1 MSNKIKVL
9 SIDDSALIRQLLTKI
24 VNSDPNLEMIG
35 TAANPILAESKI
47 KTLKP
52 DIITL
57 DIEMPEMDGITYL
70 KKLMLNSPIPVIMFS
85 SLLEKHRELALDA
98 LNIGAFD
105 YVIKPS
111 ANVRD
116 GVEELATDLVEKIKN
131 AYANRSKF
139 YKKHGIIMPE
149 ESKETIIQNSSMSLE
164 APKTSGFK
172 VFQKNSADVMLSLTP
187 SKEVPMD
194 KIILIGSSTGGT
206 EALIE
211 CLKNVTPSAPPIV
224 ITQHM
229 PEHFTTSFAKRLNN
243 VLKIDVFESED
254 GMSVGRGQAVLSRGA
269 KHTMIKVRNG
279 KYYIEVRDGEP
290 VTRHR
295 PSVDVLFRSGAVYA
309 KHKAIGIILT
319 GMGDDGANGMKE
331 MHDAGAY
338 NIAQNEETCTVFG
351 MPREAIARGGVDEI
365 LPLDKILAAALK
377 KV

>member
-1 MSNKIKVL
+1 MATKIKVL
-9 SIDDSALIRQLLTKI
+9 AIDDSALIRQLLTKI
-24 VNSDPNLEMIG
+24 VNADPSLEMIG
-35 TAANPILAESKI
+35 TAANPILAESKV

-70 KKLMLNSPIPVIMFS
+70 KKLMLNNPIPVIMFS
-85 SLLEKHRELALDA
+85 SLLDKHRELALDA

-131 AYANRSKF
+131 AYANRAKF
-139 YKKHGIIMPE
+139 YKKHGVSMPAGSVTSMNE
-149 ESKETIIQNSSMSLE
+149 KNSISLE

-172 VFQKNSADVMLSLTP
+172 VHQKNTADIILPLTP
-187 SKEVPMD
+187 SRENPLD

-206 EALIE
+206 EALID

-224 ITQHM
+224 IAQHM
-229 PEHFTTSFAKRLNN
+229 PEHFTTSFAKRLKSI
-243 VLKIDVFESED
+243 LKIEVFESEN
-254 GMSVGRGQAVLSRGA
+254 GMSIGRGQAALAHGA
-269 KHTMIKVRNG
+269 KHTMSEVRGG
-279 KYYIEVRDGEP
+279 KYYLKVVDGEP
-290 VTRHR
+290 VTRHK

-309 KHKAIGIILT
+309 KNKAIGIILT

-331 MHDAGAY
+331 MKDAGAY

-351 MPREAIARGGVDEI
+351 MPREAIARGGVDEV

-377 KV
+377 KA

>member
-1 MSNKIKVL
+1 MSKIKVM
-9 SIDDSALIRQLLTKI
+9 SVDDSALIRQLLTKI
-24 VNSDPNLEMIG
+24 VSSDPALEMVG
-35 TAANPILAESKI
+35 TAANPILAETKI

-52 DIITL
+52 DILTL
-57 DIEMPEMDGITYL
+57 DIEMPEMDGLTYL
-70 KKLMLNSPIPVIMFS
+70 KKLMLNNPIPVIMFS
-85 SLLEKHRELALDA
+85 SLLEKHREFALDA

-111 ANVRD
+111 ANVRG

-139 YKKHGIIMPE
+139 YKKHGVNMPA
-149 ESKETIIQNSSMSLE
+149 ESGGSVTSSSISLE
-164 APKTSGFK
+164 APQTSGFK
-172 VFQKNSADVMLSLTP
+172 VYQKNSADIMLPLTP
-187 SKEVPMD
+187 SREVPLD

-206 EALIE
+206 EALVE

-243 VLKIDVFESED
+243 VLKIEVRESED
-254 GMSVGRGQAVLSRGA
+254 GMSVGRGQAILSRGA
-269 KHTMIKVRNG
+269 KHTMIKVKNG
-279 KYYIEVRDGEP
+279 KYYVEVRDGDP

-351 MPREAIARGGVDEI
+351 MPKEAIARGGVDEV

-377 KV
+377 KA

>member
-1 MSNKIKVL
+1 MNKIKVL

-24 VNSDPNLEMIG
+24 VNSDPNLEMVG
-35 TAANPILAESKI
+35 TAANPILADSKV
-47 KTLKP
+47 KMLKP

-70 KKLMLNSPIPVIMFS
+70 KKLMLNNPIPVIMFS
-85 SLLEKHRELALDA
+85 SLLDKHRELALDA

-111 ANVRD
+111 ANVRG
-116 GVEELATDLVEKIKN
+116 GVEDLATDLVEKIKN
-131 AYANRSKF
+131 AYNNRGKF
-139 YKKHGIIMPE
+139 YKKHGVNISEETRVSIAKTPIIE
-149 ESKETIIQNSSMSLE
+149 VE
-164 APKTSGFK
+164 APKTSGFR
-172 VFQKNSADVMLSLTP
+172 VHQKNTADIILPLAP
-187 SKEVPMD
+187 SREVPSD

-224 ITQHM
+224 IAQHM
-229 PEHFTTSFAKRLNN
+229 PEGFTTSFAKRLNSI
-243 VLKIDVFESED
+243 LKIEVRESED
-254 GMSVGRGQAVLSRGA
+254 GMSIDRGQAVLARGA
-269 KHTMIKVRNG
+269 KHTMIKVKNG
-279 KYYIEVRDGEP
+279 KYFIEVRDGEP
-290 VTRHR
+290 VTRHK

-309 KHKAIGIILT
+309 KNKAIGIILT

-331 MHDAGAY
+331 MKDAGAY

-377 KV
+377 KA

>member
-24 VNSDPNLEMIG
+24 VNSDPNLEMVG
-35 TAANPILAESKI
+35 TAANPIIAESKI
-47 KTLKP
+47 QTLKP
-52 DIITL
+52 DILTL

-111 ANVRD
+111 ANVRG

-131 AYANRSKF
+131 AYTNRSKF
-139 YKKHGIIMPE
+139 YKKHGIIMPA
-149 ESKETIIQNSSMSLE
+149 ESKETAIQNSSMSLE

-172 VFQKNSADVMLSLTP
+172 VFQKNSADIMLPLIP

-211 CLKNVTPSAPPIV
+211 CLKDVTPSAPPIV

-229 PEHFTTSFAKRLNN
+229 PEHFTTSFAKRLNHI
-243 VLKIDVFESED
+243 LKIEVFESED
-254 GMSVGRGQAVLSRGA
+254 GMSVERGQAVLSRGA
-269 KHTMIKVRNG
+269 KHTMIKVKNG
-279 KYYIEVRDGEP
+279 KYYIEVKDGEP
-290 VTRHR
+290 VTRHK

>member
-1 MSNKIKVL
+1 MSKIKVM
-9 SIDDSALIRQLLTKI
+9 SVDDSALIRQLLTKI
-24 VNSDPNLEMIG
+24 VSSDPALEMVG
-35 TAANPILAESKI
+35 TAANPILAETKI

-52 DIITL
+52 DILTL
-57 DIEMPEMDGITYL
+57 DIEMPEMDGLTYL
-70 KKLMLNSPIPVIMFS
+70 KKLMLNNPIPVIMFS
-85 SLLEKHRELALDA
+85 SLLEKHREFALDA

-111 ANVRD
+111 ANVRG

-131 AYANRSKF
+131 AYANRAKF
-139 YKKHGIIMPE
+139 YKKHGVNMPA
-149 ESKETIIQNSSMSLE
+149 ESGASVISSSISLE
-164 APKTSGFK
+164 APQTSGFK
-172 VFQKNSADVMLSLTP
+172 VYQKNSADIMLPLTP
-187 SKEVPMD
+187 SREVPLD

-206 EALIE
+206 EALVE

-243 VLKIDVFESED
+243 VLKIEVRESED
-254 GMSVGRGQAVLSRGA
+254 GMSVGRGQAILSRGA
-269 KHTMIKVRNG
+269 KHTMIKVKNG
-279 KYYIEVRDGEP
+279 KYYVEVRDGDP

-351 MPREAIARGGVDEI
+351 MPKEAIARGGVDEV

-377 KV
+377 KA

>member
-1 MSNKIKVL
+1 MSKIKVM
-9 SIDDSALIRQLLTKI
+9 SVDDSALIRQLLTKI
-24 VNSDPNLEMIG
+24 VSSDPALEMVG
-35 TAANPILAESKI
+35 TAANPILAETKI

-52 DIITL
+52 DILTL
-57 DIEMPEMDGITYL
+57 DIEMPEMDGLTYL
-70 KKLMLNSPIPVIMFS
+70 KKLMLNNPIPVIMFS
-85 SLLEKHRELALDA
+85 SLLEKHREFALDA

-111 ANVRD
+111 ANVRG

-131 AYANRSKF
+131 AYANRAKF
-139 YKKHGIIMPE
+139 YKKHGVNMPA
-149 ESKETIIQNSSMSLE
+149 ESGGSVTYSSISLE
-164 APKTSGFK
+164 APQTSGFK
-172 VFQKNSADVMLSLTP
+172 VYQKNSADIMLPLTP
-187 SKEVPMD
+187 SREVPLD

-206 EALIE
+206 EALVE
-211 CLKNVTPSAPPIV
+211 CLKNVPPSAPPIV

-243 VLKIDVFESED
+243 VLKIEVRESED
-254 GMSVGRGQAVLSRGA
+254 GMSVGRGQAILSRGA
-269 KHTMIKVRNG
+269 KHTMIKVKNG
-279 KYYIEVRDGEP
+279 KYYVEVRDGDP

-351 MPREAIARGGVDEI
+351 MPKEAIARGGVDEV

-377 KV
+377 KA

>member
-1 MSNKIKVL
+1 MSKIKVM
-9 SIDDSALIRQLLTKI
+9 SVDDSALIRQLLTKI
-24 VNSDPNLEMIG
+24 VSSDPALEMVG
-35 TAANPILAESKI
+35 TAANPILAETKI

-52 DIITL
+52 DILTL
-57 DIEMPEMDGITYL
+57 DIEMPEMDGLTYL
-70 KKLMLNSPIPVIMFS
+70 KKLMLNNPIPVIMFS
-85 SLLEKHRELALDA
+85 SLLEKHREFALDA

-111 ANVRD
+111 ANVRG

-131 AYANRSKF
+131 AYANRAKF
-139 YKKHGIIMPE
+139 YKKHGVNMPA
-149 ESKETIIQNSSMSLE
+149 ESGGSVNSSSISLE
-164 APKTSGFK
+164 APQTSGFK
-172 VFQKNSADVMLSLTP
+172 VYQKNRADIMLPLTP
-187 SKEVPMD
+187 SREVPLD

-206 EALIE
+206 EALVE

-243 VLKIDVFESED
+243 VLKIEVRESED
-254 GMSVGRGQAVLSRGA
+254 GMSVGRGQAILSRGA
-269 KHTMIKVRNG
+269 KHTMIKVKNG
-279 KYYIEVRDGEP
+279 KYYVEVRDGDP

-351 MPREAIARGGVDEI
+351 MPKEAIARGGVDEV

-377 KV
+377 KA

>member
-1 MSNKIKVL
+1 MSKIKVM
-9 SIDDSALIRQLLTKI
+9 SVDDSALIRQLLTKI
-24 VNSDPNLEMIG
+24 VSSDPALEMVG
-35 TAANPILAESKI
+35 TAANPILAETKI

-52 DIITL
+52 DILTL
-57 DIEMPEMDGITYL
+57 DIEMPEMDGLTYL
-70 KKLMLNSPIPVIMFS
+70 KKLMLNNPIPVIMFS
-85 SLLEKHRELALDA
+85 SLLEKHREFALDA

-111 ANVRD
+111 ANVRG

-131 AYANRSKF
+131 AYANRAKF
-139 YKKHGIIMPE
+139 YKKHGVNMPA
-149 ESKETIIQNSSMSLE
+149 ESGGSVTYSSISLE
-164 APKTSGFK
+164 APQTSGFK
-172 VFQKNSADVMLSLTP
+172 VYQKNSADIMLPLTP
-187 SKEVPMD
+187 SREVPLD

-206 EALIE
+206 EALVE
-211 CLKNVTPSAPPIV
+211 CLRNVTPSAPPIV

-243 VLKIDVFESED
+243 VLKIEVRESED
-254 GMSVGRGQAVLSRGA
+254 GMSVGRGQAILSRGA
-269 KHTMIKVRNG
+269 KHTMIKVKNG
-279 KYYIEVRDGEP
+279 KYYVEVRDGDP

-351 MPREAIARGGVDEI
+351 MPKEAIARGGVDEV

-377 KV
+377 KA

>member
-1 MSNKIKVL
+1 MATKIKVL
-9 SIDDSALIRQLLTKI
+9 AIDDSALIRQLLTKI
-24 VNSDPNLEMIG
+24 VNSDPALEMVG
-35 TAANPILAESKI
+35 TAANPILAESKV
-47 KTLKP
+47 KNLKP

-70 KKLMLNSPIPVIMFS
+70 KKLMLNKPIPVIMFS
-85 SLLEKHRELALDA
+85 SLLDKHRELALDA

-131 AYANRSKF
+131 AYANRAKF
-139 YKKHGIIMPE
+139 YRKHGVSVPA
-149 ESKETIIQNSSMSLE
+149 ESTASATERTPLNLE

-172 VFQKNSADVMLSLTP
+172 VYQKNSADIILPLTP
-187 SKEVPMD
+187 SRETPMD

-229 PEHFTTSFAKRLNN
+229 PEHFTTSFAKRLNSL
-243 VLKIDVFESED
+243 LKIEVFESED
-254 GMSVGRGQAVLSRGA
+254 GMSVGRGQAILARGG
-269 KHTMIKVRNG
+269 KHTMIKVRGG
-279 KYYIEVRDGEP
+279 KYYVEVKDGEP
-290 VTRHR
+290 VTRHK

-309 KHKAIGIILT
+309 KNKAIGIILT

-331 MHDAGAY
+331 MKDAGAY

-351 MPREAIARGGVDEI
+351 MPREAIARGGVDEV

-377 KV
+377 RV

>member
-1 MSNKIKVL
+1 MATKIKVL
-9 SIDDSALIRQLLTKI
+9 AIDDSALIRQLLTKI
-24 VNSDPNLEMIG
+24 VNSDPALEMVG
-35 TAANPILAESKI
+35 TAANPILAENKV
-47 KTLKP
+47 KNLKP

-70 KKLMLNSPIPVIMFS
+70 KKLMLNNPIPVIMFS
-85 SLLEKHRELALDA
+85 SLLDKHRELALDA

-131 AYANRSKF
+131 AYANRAKF
-139 YKKHGIIMPE
+139 YRKHGVTMPTDTTPTVE
-149 ESKETIIQNSSMSLE
+149 RTPISLE
-164 APKTSGFK
+164 APKTAGFK
-172 VFQKNSADVMLSLTP
+172 VYQKNTADIILPLTP
-187 SKEVPMD
+187 SRETPMD

-224 ITQHM
+224 IAQHM
-229 PEHFTTSFAKRLNN
+229 PEHFTTSFAKRLNSI
-243 VLKIDVFESED
+243 LKIDVAESED
-254 GMSVGRGQAVLSRGA
+254 GMSIGRGQAVLARGA
-269 KHTMIKVRNG
+269 KHTMIKAKGG

-290 VTRHR
+290 VTRHK

-309 KHKAIGIILT
+309 KNKAIGIILT

-331 MHDAGAY
+331 MKDAGAY

-351 MPREAIARGGVDEI
+351 MPREAIARGGVDE
-365 LPLDKILAAALK
+365 
-377 KV
+377 

>member
-1 MSNKIKVL
+1 MSKIKVM
-9 SIDDSALIRQLLTKI
+9 SVDDSALIRQLLTKI
-24 VNSDPNLEMIG
+24 VSSDPSLEMVG
-35 TAANPILAESKI
+35 TAANPILAETKI

-52 DIITL
+52 DILTL
-57 DIEMPEMDGITYL
+57 DIEMPEMDGLTYL
-70 KKLMLNSPIPVIMFS
+70 KKLMLNNPIPVIMFS
-85 SLLEKHRELALDA
+85 SLLEKHREFALDA

-111 ANVRD
+111 ANVRG

-131 AYANRSKF
+131 AYANRAKF
-139 YKKHGIIMPE
+139 YKKHGVNMPA
-149 ESKETIIQNSSMSLE
+149 ESGGSVTYSSISLE
-164 APKTSGFK
+164 APQTSGFK
-172 VFQKNSADVMLSLTP
+172 VYQKNSADIMLPLTP
-187 SKEVPMD
+187 SKEVPLD

-206 EALIE
+206 EALVE

-243 VLKIDVFESED
+243 VLKIEVRESED
-254 GMSVGRGQAVLSRGA
+254 GMSVGRGQAILSRGA
-269 KHTMIKVRNG
+269 KHTMIKVKNG
-279 KYYIEVRDGEP
+279 KYYVEVRDGDP

-351 MPREAIARGGVDEI
+351 MPKEAIARGGVDEV

-377 KV
+377 KA

>member
-1 MSNKIKVL
+1 MATKIKVM
-9 SIDDSALIRQLLTKI
+9 SVDDSALIRQLLTKI
-24 VNSDPNLEMIG
+24 VNSDPSLEMVG

-52 DIITL
+52 DILTL

-70 KKLMLNSPIPVIMFS
+70 KKLMLNKPIPVIMFS

-131 AYANRSKF
+131 AYANRGKF
-139 YKKHGIIMPE
+139 YKKHGISIPGDIK
-149 ESKETIIQNSSMSLE
+149 ESVIHTSSINLE
-164 APKTSGFK
+164 APQTSGFK
-172 VFQKNSADVMLSLTP
+172 VYQKNTADIILPLTP
-187 SKEVPMD
+187 SREVPLD

-206 EALIE
+206 EALVE
-211 CLKNVTPSAPPIV
+211 CLKDVTPSAPPIV

-243 VLKIDVFESED
+243 VLKIEVFESED
-254 GMSVGRGQAVLSRGA
+254 GMSVGRGQAILSRGA

-279 KYYIEVRDGEP
+279 KYYVEVRDGDP

-377 KV
+377 KA

>member
-1 MSNKIKVL
+1 MSKIKVM
-9 SIDDSALIRQLLTKI
+9 SVDDSALIRQLLTKI
-24 VNSDPNLEMIG
+24 VSSDPALEMVG
-35 TAANPILAESKI
+35 TAANPILAETKI

-52 DIITL
+52 DILTL
-57 DIEMPEMDGITYL
+57 DIEMPEMDGLTYL
-70 KKLMLNSPIPVIMFS
+70 KKLMLNNPIPVIMFS
-85 SLLEKHRELALDA
+85 SLLEKHREFALDA

-111 ANVRD
+111 ANVRG

-131 AYANRSKF
+131 AYANRAKF
-139 YKKHGIIMPE
+139 YKKHGVNMPA
-149 ESKETIIQNSSMSLE
+149 ESGGSVTYSSISLE
-164 APKTSGFK
+164 APQTSGFK
-172 VFQKNSADVMLSLTP
+172 VYQKNSADIMLPLTP
-187 SKEVPMD
+187 SREVPLD

-206 EALIE
+206 EALVE

-243 VLKIDVFESED
+243 VLKIEVRESED
-254 GMSVGRGQAVLSRGA
+254 GMSVGRGQAILSRGA
-269 KHTMIKVRNG
+269 KHTMIKVKNG
-279 KYYIEVRDGEP
+279 KYYVEVRDGDP

-331 MHDAGAY
+331 MHDAGAD

-351 MPREAIARGGVDEI
+351 MPKEAIARGGVDAV
-365 LPLDKILAAALK
+365 LPLDKILAAALQK
-377 KV
+377 S

>member
-1 MSNKIKVL
+1 MSKIKVM
-9 SIDDSALIRQLLTKI
+9 SVDDSALIRQLLTKI
-24 VNSDPNLEMIG
+24 VSSDPALEMVG
-35 TAANPILAESKI
+35 TAANPILAETKI

-52 DIITL
+52 DILTL
-57 DIEMPEMDGITYL
+57 DIEMPEMDGLTYL
-70 KKLMLNSPIPVIMFS
+70 KKLMLNNPIPVIMFS
-85 SLLEKHRELALDA
+85 SLLEKHREFALDA

-111 ANVRD
+111 ANVRG

-131 AYANRSKF
+131 AYANRAKF
-139 YKKHGIIMPE
+139 YKKHGVNMPA
-149 ESKETIIQNSSMSLE
+149 ESGGSVTYSSISLE
-164 APKTSGFK
+164 APQTSGFK
-172 VFQKNSADVMLSLTP
+172 VYQKNSADIMLPLTP
-187 SKEVPMD
+187 SREVPLD

-206 EALIE
+206 EALVE

-243 VLKIDVFESED
+243 VLKIEVRESED
-254 GMSVGRGQAVLSRGA
+254 GMSVGRGQAILSRGA
-269 KHTMIKVRNG
+269 KHTMIKVKNG
-279 KYYIEVRDGEP
+279 KYYVEVRDGDP

-351 MPREAIARGGVDEI
+351 MPKEAIARGGVDEV

-377 KV
+377 KA

>member
-1 MSNKIKVL
+1 MATKIKVL
-9 SIDDSALIRQLLTKI
+9 AIDDSALIRQLLTKI
-24 VNSDPNLEMIG
+24 VNSDPALEMVG
-35 TAANPILAESKI
+35 TAANPILAENKV
-47 KTLKP
+47 KNLKP

-70 KKLMLNSPIPVIMFS
+70 KKLMLNNPIPVIMFS
-85 SLLEKHRELALDA
+85 SLLDKHRELALDA

-105 YVIKPS
+105 YVIKPT

-131 AYANRSKF
+131 AYANRAKF
-139 YKKHGIIMPE
+139 YRKHGVSMPT
-149 ESKETIIQNSSMSLE
+149 ETTSTVTERTPISLE
-164 APKTSGFK
+164 APKTPGFK
-172 VFQKNSADVMLSLTP
+172 VYQKNTADIILPLTP
-187 SKEVPMD
+187 SRETPMD

-229 PEHFTTSFAKRLNN
+229 PEHFTTRLNSI
-243 VLKIDVFESED
+243 LKIEVFESED
-254 GMSVGRGQAVLSRGA
+254 GMPIGRGQAALAHGGR
-269 KHTMIKVRNG
+269 HTMIKVKGG
-279 KYYIEVRDGEP
+279 KYYLEVRDGEP
-290 VTRHR
+290 VTRHK

-309 KHKAIGIILT
+309 KNKAIGIILT

-331 MHDAGAY
+331 MKDAGAY

-351 MPREAIARGGVDEI
+351 MPREAIARGGVDEV

-377 KV
+377 RV

>member
-1 MSNKIKVL
+1 MSKIKVM
-9 SIDDSALIRQLLTKI
+9 SVDDSALIRQLLTKI
-24 VNSDPNLEMIG
+24 VSSDPALEMVG
-35 TAANPILAESKI
+35 TAANPILAETKI

-52 DIITL
+52 DILTL
-57 DIEMPEMDGITYL
+57 DIEMPEMDGLTYL
-70 KKLMLNSPIPVIMFS
+70 KKLMLNNPIPVIMFS
-85 SLLEKHRELALDA
+85 SLLEKHREFALDA

-111 ANVRD
+111 ANVRG

-131 AYANRSKF
+131 AYANRAKF
-139 YKKHGIIMPE
+139 YKKHGVNMPA
-149 ESKETIIQNSSMSLE
+149 ESGGSVTSSSISLE
-164 APKTSGFK
+164 APQTSGFK
-172 VFQKNSADVMLSLTP
+172 VYQKNSADIMLPLTP
-187 SKEVPMD
+187 SREVPLD

-206 EALIE
+206 EALVE

-243 VLKIDVFESED
+243 VLKIEVRESED
-254 GMSVGRGQAVLSRGA
+254 GMSVGRGQAILSRGA
-269 KHTMIKVRNG
+269 KHTMIKVKNG
-279 KYYIEVRDGEP
+279 KYYVEVRDGDP

-351 MPREAIARGGVDEI
+351 MPKEAIARGGVDEV

-377 KV
+377 KA

>member
-1 MSNKIKVL
+1 MSKIKVM
-9 SIDDSALIRQLLTKI
+9 SVDDSALIRQLLTKI
-24 VNSDPNLEMIG
+24 VSSDPALEMVG
-35 TAANPILAESKI
+35 TAANPILAETKI

-52 DIITL
+52 DILTL
-57 DIEMPEMDGITYL
+57 DIEMPEMDGLTYL
-70 KKLMLNSPIPVIMFS
+70 KKLMLNNPIPVIMFS
-85 SLLEKHRELALDA
+85 SLLEKHREFALDA

-111 ANVRD
+111 ANVRG

-131 AYANRSKF
+131 AYANRAKF
-139 YKKHGIIMPE
+139 YKKHGVNMPA
-149 ESKETIIQNSSMSLE
+149 ESGGSVISSSISLE
-164 APKTSGFK
+164 APQTSGFK
-172 VFQKNSADVMLSLTP
+172 VYQKNSADIMLPLTP
-187 SKEVPMD
+187 SREVPLD

-206 EALIE
+206 EALVE

-243 VLKIDVFESED
+243 VLKIEVRESED
-254 GMSVGRGQAVLSRGA
+254 GMSVGRGQAILSRGA
-269 KHTMIKVRNG
+269 KHTMIKVKNG
-279 KYYIEVRDGEP
+279 KYYVEVRDGDP

-351 MPREAIARGGVDEI
+351 MPKEAIARGGVDEV

-377 KV
+377 KA

>member
-1 MSNKIKVL
+1 MATKIKVL
-9 SIDDSALIRQLLTKI
+9 AIDDSALIRQLLTKI
-24 VNSDPNLEMIG
+24 VNSDPALEMVG
-35 TAANPILAESKI
+35 TAANPILAESKV
-47 KTLKP
+47 KNLKP

-70 KKLMLNSPIPVIMFS
+70 KKLMLNNPIPVIMFS
-85 SLLEKHRELALDA
+85 SLLDKHRELALDA

-131 AYANRSKF
+131 AYANRGKF
-139 YKKHGIIMPE
+139 YRKHGVNMPV
-149 ESKETIIQNSSMSLE
+149 ETVSPAERTPISLE
-164 APKTSGFK
+164 APKTAGFK
-172 VFQKNSADVMLSLTP
+172 VYQKNTADIILPLTP
-187 SKEVPMD
+187 SRETPMD

-229 PEHFTTSFAKRLNN
+229 PEHFTTSFAKRLNSI
-243 VLKIDVFESED
+243 LKIDVAESED
-254 GMSVGRGQAVLSRGA
+254 GMSVGRGQAVLSRGG
-269 KHTMIKVRNG
+269 KHTMIKVKNG
-279 KYYIEVRDGEP
+279 KYFIEVRDGEP
-290 VTRHR
+290 VTRHK

-309 KHKAIGIILT
+309 KNKAISIILT

-331 MHDAGAY
+331 MKDAGAY

-351 MPREAIARGGVDEI
+351 MPREAIARGGVDEV

-377 KV
+377 RV

>member
-1 MSNKIKVL
+1 MSKIKVM
-9 SIDDSALIRQLLTKI
+9 SVDDSALIRQLLTKI
-24 VNSDPNLEMIG
+24 VSSDPALEMVG
-35 TAANPILAESKI
+35 TAANPILAETKI

-52 DIITL
+52 DILTL
-57 DIEMPEMDGITYL
+57 DIEMPEMDGLTYL
-70 KKLMLNSPIPVIMFS
+70 KKLMLNNPIPVIMFS
-85 SLLEKHRELALDA
+85 SLLEKHREFALDA

-111 ANVRD
+111 ANVRG

-139 YKKHGIIMPE
+139 YKKHGVNMPA
-149 ESKETIIQNSSMSLE
+149 ESGASVISSSISLE
-164 APKTSGFK
+164 APQTSGFK
-172 VFQKNSADVMLSLTP
+172 VYQKNSADIMLPLTP
-187 SKEVPMD
+187 SREVPLD

-206 EALIE
+206 EALVE

-243 VLKIDVFESED
+243 VLKIEVRESED
-254 GMSVGRGQAVLSRGA
+254 GMSVGRGQAILSRGA
-269 KHTMIKVRNG
+269 KHTMIKVKNG
-279 KYYIEVRDGEP
+279 KYYVEVRDGDP

-351 MPREAIARGGVDEI
+351 MPKEAIARGGVDEV

-377 KV
+377 KA

>member
-1 MSNKIKVL
+1 MSKIKVM
-9 SIDDSALIRQLLTKI
+9 SVDDSALIRQLLTKI
-24 VNSDPNLEMIG
+24 VSSDPALEMVG
-35 TAANPILAESKI
+35 TAANPILAETKI

-52 DIITL
+52 DILTL
-57 DIEMPEMDGITYL
+57 DIEMPEMDGLTYL
-70 KKLMLNSPIPVIMFS
+70 KKLMLNNPIPVIMFS
-85 SLLEKHRELALDA
+85 SLLEKHREFALDA

-111 ANVRD
+111 ANVRG

-131 AYANRSKF
+131 AYANRAKF
-139 YKKHGIIMPE
+139 YKKHGVNMPA
-149 ESKETIIQNSSMSLE
+149 ESGGSVTASSISLE
-164 APKTSGFK
+164 APQTSGFK
-172 VFQKNSADVMLSLTP
+172 VYQKNSADIMLPLTP
-187 SKEVPMD
+187 SREVPLD

-206 EALIE
+206 EALVE

-243 VLKIDVFESED
+243 VLKIEVRESED
-254 GMSVGRGQAVLSRGA
+254 GMSVGRGQAILSRGA
-269 KHTMIKVRNG
+269 KHTMIKVKNG
-279 KYYIEVRDGEP
+279 KYYVEVRDGDP

-351 MPREAIARGGVDEI
+351 MPKEAIARGGVDEV

-377 KV
+377 KA

>member
-1 MSNKIKVL
+1 MSKIKVM
-9 SIDDSALIRQLLTKI
+9 SVDDSALIRQLLTKI
-24 VNSDPNLEMIG
+24 VSSDPSLEMVG
-35 TAANPILAESKI
+35 TAANPILAETKI

-52 DIITL
+52 DILTL
-57 DIEMPEMDGITYL
+57 DIEMPEMDGLTYL
-70 KKLMLNSPIPVIMFS
+70 KKLMLNNPIPVIMFS
-85 SLLEKHRELALDA
+85 SLLEKHREFALDA

-111 ANVRD
+111 ANVRG

-131 AYANRSKF
+131 AYANRAKF
-139 YKKHGIIMPE
+139 YKKHGVNIPA
-149 ESKETIIQNSSMSLE
+149 ESGGSVTASSISLE
-164 APKTSGFK
+164 APQTSGFK
-172 VFQKNSADVMLSLTP
+172 VYQKNSADIMLPLTP
-187 SKEVPMD
+187 SREVPLD

-206 EALIE
+206 EALVE

-243 VLKIDVFESED
+243 VLKIEVRESED
-254 GMSVGRGQAVLSRGA
+254 GMSVGRGQAILSRGA
-269 KHTMIKVRNG
+269 KHTMIKVKNG
-279 KYYIEVRDGEP
+279 KYYVEVRDGDP

-351 MPREAIARGGVDEI
+351 MPKEAIARGGVDEV

-377 KV
+377 KA

>member
-1 MSNKIKVL
+1 MATKIKVL
-9 SIDDSALIRQLLTKI
+9 AIDDSALIRQLLTKI
-24 VNSDPNLEMIG
+24 VNSDPALEMVG
-35 TAANPILAESKI
+35 TAANPILAESKV
-47 KTLKP
+47 KNLKP

-70 KKLMLNSPIPVIMFS
+70 KKLMLNNPIPVIMFS
-85 SLLEKHRELALDA
+85 SLLDKHRELALDA

-131 AYANRSKF
+131 AYANRGKF
-139 YKKHGIIMPE
+139 YRKHGVNMPV
-149 ESKETIIQNSSMSLE
+149 ETVSPAERTPISLE
-164 APKTSGFK
+164 APKTAGFK
-172 VFQKNSADVMLSLTP
+172 VYQKNTADIILPLTP
-187 SKEVPMD
+187 SRETPMD

-229 PEHFTTSFAKRLNN
+229 PEHFTTSFAKRLNSI
-243 VLKIDVFESED
+243 LKIDVAESED
-254 GMSVGRGQAVLSRGA
+254 GMSVGRGQAVLSRGG
-269 KHTMIKVRNG
+269 KHTMIKVKNG
-279 KYYIEVRDGEP
+279 KYFIEVRDGEP
-290 VTRHR
+290 VTRHK

-309 KHKAIGIILT
+309 KNKAIGIILT

-331 MHDAGAY
+331 MKDAGAY

-351 MPREAIARGGVDEI
+351 MPREAIARGGVDEV

-377 KV
+377 RV

>member
-1 MSNKIKVL
+1 MATKIKVL
-9 SIDDSALIRQLLTKI
+9 AIDDSALIRQLLTKI
-24 VNSDPNLEMIG
+24 VNSDPALEMVG
-35 TAANPILAESKI
+35 TAANPILAENKV
-47 KTLKP
+47 KNLKP

-70 KKLMLNSPIPVIMFS
+70 KKLMLNNPIPVIMFS
-85 SLLEKHRELALDA
+85 SLLDKHRELALDA

-105 YVIKPS
+105 YVIKPT

-131 AYANRSKF
+131 AYANRAKF
-139 YKKHGIIMPE
+139 YRKHGVSMPT
-149 ESKETIIQNSSMSLE
+149 ETTSTVTERTPISLE
-164 APKTSGFK
+164 APKTPGFK
-172 VFQKNSADVMLSLTP
+172 VYQKNTADIILPLTP
-187 SKEVPMD
+187 SRETPMD

-229 PEHFTTSFAKRLNN
+229 PEHFTTSFAKRLNSI
-243 VLKIDVFESED
+243 LKIEVFESED
-254 GMSVGRGQAVLSRGA
+254 GMPIGRGQAALAHGGR
-269 KHTMIKVRNG
+269 HTMIKVKGG
-279 KYYIEVRDGEP
+279 KYYLEVRDGEP
-290 VTRHR
+290 VTRHK

-309 KHKAIGIILT
+309 KNKAIGIILT

-331 MHDAGAY
+331 MKDAGAY
-338 NIAQNEETCTVFG
+338 DIAQNEETCTVFG
-351 MPREAIARGGVDEI
+351 MPREAIARGGVDEV

-377 KV
+377 RV

>member
-1 MSNKIKVL
+1 MSKIKVM
-9 SIDDSALIRQLLTKI
+9 SVDDSALIRQLLTKI
-24 VNSDPNLEMIG
+24 VSSDPALEMVG
-35 TAANPILAESKI
+35 TAANPILAETKI

-52 DIITL
+52 DILTL
-57 DIEMPEMDGITYL
+57 DIEMPEMDGLTYL
-70 KKLMLNSPIPVIMFS
+70 KKLMLNNPIPVIMFS
-85 SLLEKHRELALDA
+85 SLLEKHREFALDA

-111 ANVRD
+111 ANVRG

-131 AYANRSKF
+131 AYANRAKF
-139 YKKHGIIMPE
+139 YKKHGVNMPA
-149 ESKETIIQNSSMSLE
+149 ESGGSVSSSSISLE
-164 APKTSGFK
+164 APQTSGFK
-172 VFQKNSADVMLSLTP
+172 VYQKNSADIMLPLTP
-187 SKEVPMD
+187 SREVPLD

-206 EALIE
+206 EALVE

-243 VLKIDVFESED
+243 VLKIEVRESED
-254 GMSVGRGQAVLSRGA
+254 GMSVGRGQAILSRGA
-269 KHTMIKVRNG
+269 KHTMIKVKNG
-279 KYYIEVRDGEP
+279 KYYVEVRDGDP

-351 MPREAIARGGVDEI
+351 MPKEAIARGGVDEV

-377 KV
+377 KA

>member
-1 MSNKIKVL
+1 MSKIKVM
-9 SIDDSALIRQLLTKI
+9 SVDDSALIRQLLTKI
-24 VNSDPNLEMIG
+24 VSSDPALEMVG
-35 TAANPILAESKI
+35 TAANPILAETKI

-52 DIITL
+52 DILTL
-57 DIEMPEMDGITYL
+57 DIEMPEMDGLTYL
-70 KKLMLNSPIPVIMFS
+70 KKLMLNNPIPVIMFS
-85 SLLEKHRELALDA
+85 SLLEKHREFALDA

-111 ANVRD
+111 ANVRG

-131 AYANRSKF
+131 AYANRAKF
-139 YKKHGIIMPE
+139 YKKHGVNMPA
-149 ESKETIIQNSSMSLE
+149 ESGGSVIASSISLE
-164 APKTSGFK
+164 APQTSGFK
-172 VFQKNSADVMLSLTP
+172 VYQKNSADIMLPLTP
-187 SKEVPMD
+187 SREVPLD

-206 EALIE
+206 EALVE

-243 VLKIDVFESED
+243 VLKIEVRESED
-254 GMSVGRGQAVLSRGA
+254 GMSVGRGQAILSRGA
-269 KHTMIKVRNG
+269 KHTMIKVKNG
-279 KYYIEVRDGEP
+279 KYYVEVRDGDP

-351 MPREAIARGGVDEI
+351 MPKEAIARGGVDEV

-377 KV
+377 KA

>member
-1 MSNKIKVL
+1 MSKIKVL

-24 VNSDPNLEMIG
+24 VNSDPNLEMVG
-35 TAANPILAESKI
+35 TAANPILADSKV
-47 KTLKP
+47 KMLKP

-70 KKLMLNSPIPVIMFS
+70 KKLMLNNPIPVIMFS
-85 SLLEKHRELALDA
+85 SLLDKHRELALDA

-111 ANVRD
+111 ANVRG
-116 GVEELATDLVEKIKN
+116 GVEDLATDLVEKIKN
-131 AYANRSKF
+131 AYNNRAKF
-139 YKKHGIIMPE
+139 YKKHGVTISE
-149 ESKETIIQNSSMSLE
+149 ETRMSIAKTPAIEVE

-172 VFQKNSADVMLSLTP
+172 VHQKNTADIILPLAP
-187 SKEVPMD
+187 SKEVPTD

-224 ITQHM
+224 IAQHM
-229 PEHFTTSFAKRLNN
+229 PEGFTTSFAKRLNSI
-243 VLKIDVFESED
+243 LKIEVRESED
-254 GMSVGRGQAVLSRGA
+254 GMSIERGQAVLARGA
-269 KHTMIKVRNG
+269 KHTMIKVKNG
-279 KYYIEVRDGEP
+279 KYFIEVRDGEP
-290 VTRHR
+290 VTRHK

-309 KHKAIGIILT
+309 KNKAIGIILT

-331 MHDAGAY
+331 MKDMGAY

-377 KV
+377 KA

>member
-1 MSNKIKVL
+1 MSKIKVM
-9 SIDDSALIRQLLTKI
+9 SVDDSALIRQLLTKI
-24 VNSDPNLEMIG
+24 VSSDPALEMVG
-35 TAANPILAESKI
+35 TAANPILAETKI

-52 DIITL
+52 DILTL
-57 DIEMPEMDGITYL
+57 DIEMPEMDGLTYL
-70 KKLMLNSPIPVIMFS
+70 KKLMLNNPIPVIMFS
-85 SLLEKHRELALDA
+85 SLLEKHREFALDA

-111 ANVRD
+111 ANVRG

-131 AYANRSKF
+131 AYANRAKF
-139 YKKHGIIMPE
+139 YKKHGVNMPA
-149 ESKETIIQNSSMSLE
+149 ESGGSVTSSSISLE
-164 APKTSGFK
+164 APQTSGFK
-172 VFQKNSADVMLSLTP
+172 VYQKNSADIMLPLTP
-187 SKEVPMD
+187 SREVPLD

-206 EALIE
+206 EALVE
-211 CLKNVTPSAPPIV
+211 CLKNVTLSAPPIV

-243 VLKIDVFESED
+243 VLKIEVRESED
-254 GMSVGRGQAVLSRGA
+254 GMSVGRGQAILSRGA
-269 KHTMIKVRNG
+269 KHTMIKVKNG
-279 KYYIEVRDGEP
+279 KYYVEVRDGDP

-351 MPREAIARGGVDEI
+351 MPKEAIARGGVDEV

-377 KV
+377 KA

>member
-1 MSNKIKVL
+1 MSKIKVM
-9 SIDDSALIRQLLTKI
+9 SVDDSALIRQLLTKI
-24 VNSDPNLEMIG
+24 VSSDPALEMVG
-35 TAANPILAESKI
+35 TAANPILAETKI

-52 DIITL
+52 DILTL
-57 DIEMPEMDGITYL
+57 DIEMPEMDGLTYL
-70 KKLMLNSPIPVIMFS
+70 KKLMLNNPIPVIMFS
-85 SLLEKHRELALDA
+85 SLLEKHREFALDA

-111 ANVRD
+111 ANVRG

-131 AYANRSKF
+131 AYANRAKF
-139 YKKHGIIMPE
+139 YKKHGVNMPS
-149 ESKETIIQNSSMSLE
+149 ESGGSVTSSSISLE
-164 APKTSGFK
+164 APQTSGFK
-172 VFQKNSADVMLSLTP
+172 VYQKNSADIMLPLTP
-187 SKEVPMD
+187 SREVPLD

-206 EALIE
+206 EALVE

-243 VLKIDVFESED
+243 VLKIEVRESED
-254 GMSVGRGQAVLSRGA
+254 GMSVGRGQAILSRGA
-269 KHTMIKVRNG
+269 KHTMIKVKNG
-279 KYYIEVRDGEP
+279 KYYVEVRDGDP

-351 MPREAIARGGVDEI
+351 MPKEAIARGGVDEV

-377 KV
+377 KA

>member
-1 MSNKIKVL
+1 MSKIKVM
-9 SIDDSALIRQLLTKI
+9 SVDDSALIRQLLTKI
-24 VNSDPNLEMIG
+24 VSSDPALEMVG
-35 TAANPILAESKI
+35 TAANPILAETKI

-52 DIITL
+52 DILTL
-57 DIEMPEMDGITYL
+57 DIEMPEMDGLTYL
-70 KKLMLNSPIPVIMFS
+70 KKLMLNNPIPVIMFS
-85 SLLEKHRELALDA
+85 SLLEKHREFALDA

-111 ANVRD
+111 ANVRG

-131 AYANRSKF
+131 AYANRAKF
-139 YKKHGIIMPE
+139 YKKHGVNIPA
-149 ESKETIIQNSSMSLE
+149 ESGGSVISSSISLE
-164 APKTSGFK
+164 APQTLGFK
-172 VFQKNSADVMLSLTP
+172 VYQKNSADIMLPLTP
-187 SKEVPMD
+187 SREVPLD

-206 EALIE
+206 EALVE

-243 VLKIDVFESED
+243 VLKIEVRESED
-254 GMSVGRGQAVLSRGA
+254 GMSVGRGQAILSRGA
-269 KHTMIKVRNG
+269 KHTMIKVKNG
-279 KYYIEVRDGEP
+279 KYYVEVRDGDP

-351 MPREAIARGGVDEI
+351 MPKEAIARGGVDEV

-377 KV
+377 KA

>member
-1 MSNKIKVL
+1 MSTKIKVL

-24 VNSDPNLEMIG
+24 VNSDPNLEMVG
-35 TAANPILAESKI
+35 TAANPILAESKV

-70 KKLMLNSPIPVIMFS
+70 KKLMLNNPIPVIMFS
-85 SLLEKHRELALDA
+85 SLLDKHRELALDA

-131 AYANRSKF
+131 AYNNRIKF
-139 YKKHGIIMPE
+139 YKKHGVNIPIE
-149 ESKETIIQNSSMSLE
+149 TKETLAKAPTISVE

-172 VFQKNSADVMLSLTP
+172 VYQKNTADIILPLTP
-187 SKEVPMD
+187 SRETPTD

-206 EALIE
+206 EALVE

-224 ITQHM
+224 IAQHM
-229 PEHFTTSFAKRLNN
+229 PEHFTTSFAKRLNSI
-243 VLKIDVFESED
+243 LKIEVFESED
-254 GMSVGRGQAVLSRGA
+254 GMSIGRGQAVLARGA

-279 KYYIEVRDGEP
+279 KYYIEVKDGEP
-290 VTRHR
+290 VTRHK

-309 KHKAIGIILT
+309 KNKAIGIILT

-331 MHDAGAY
+331 MHDVGAY

-377 KV
+377 KA

>member
-1 MSNKIKVL
+1 MSV
-9 SIDDSALIRQLLTKI
+9 DDSALIRQLLTKI
-24 VNSDPNLEMIG
+24 VSSDPALEMVG
-35 TAANPILAESKI
+35 TAANPILAETKI

-52 DIITL
+52 DILTL
-57 DIEMPEMDGITYL
+57 DIEMPEMDGLTYL
-70 KKLMLNSPIPVIMFS
+70 KKLMLNNPIPVIMFS
-85 SLLEKHRELALDA
+85 SLLEKHREFALDA

-111 ANVRD
+111 ANVRG

-131 AYANRSKF
+131 AYANRAKF
-139 YKKHGIIMPE
+139 YKKHGVNMPA
-149 ESKETIIQNSSMSLE
+149 ESGGSVTYSSISLE
-164 APKTSGFK
+164 APQTSGFK
-172 VFQKNSADVMLSLTP
+172 VYQKNSADIMLPLTP
-187 SKEVPMD
+187 SREVPLD

-206 EALIE
+206 EALVE

-243 VLKIDVFESED
+243 VLKIEVRESED

-269 KHTMIKVRNG
+269 KHTMIKVKNG
-279 KYYIEVRDGEP
+279 KYYVEVRNGDP

-351 MPREAIARGGVDEI
+351 MPKEAIARGGVDEV

-377 KV
+377 KA